1 MEDEIKGLLEQQG
14 QAFVDFKSRTDNE
27 IKQLGTAIDEISKK
41 MNRPPAPGGSYFSAA
56 TETKAA
62 FGQYCR
68 TGEMP
73 SSERKA
79 WTEAS
84 DSAGVLVPEE
94 IASEVMAVA
103 KKFSPLRDVCKVLSI
118 KTTASKFVQPILT
131 DGAPSGWVGETDDRS
146 STNPPTLGEIT
157 FPDGETYCNVPI
169 SVWADEDTQA
179 AQLVIQEIG
188 KAFGRSEGEAFIT
201 GNGTKK
207 PYGFLNGTPTAED
220 DDTRAFGKLQ
230 YLLSGNAAA
239 ITADAL
245 ISLVYSLRPEYR
257 QNGVWTMNAST
268 IAAVRKLKN
277 TSGDYI
283 WADSIAP
290 GQPAM
295 LLGYRVLEC
304 AHMPDIA
311 ANAFPLAFGDFNS
324 GYTILDRSMAFLRDP
339 YSNKAFV
346 QIYARKRVSGNVTD
360 SCAIKLMKV
369 ATA

>member
-14 QAFVDFKSRTDNE
+14 SAFASFKAANDAKVE
-27 IKQLGTAIDEISKK
+27 ALGTAIDEISKR
-41 MNRPPAPGGSYFSAA
+41 MNRPPAPGGSYYSAA
-56 TETKAA
+56 TEAKAA
-62 FGQYCR
+62 FGQYLR

-73 SSERKA
+73 ASERKS

-94 IASEVMAVA
+94 IATEVMAVA
-103 KKFSPLRDVCKVLSI
+103 KKFSPLREVCKVLTI
-118 KTTASKFVQPILT
+118 KTTASKFVQPIIAE
-131 DGAPSGWVGETDDRS
+131 GAPSGWVGETDDRT
-146 STNPPTLGEIT
+146 STNPPALGEIT
-157 FPDGETYCNVPI
+157 FPDGECYCNVPI

-188 KAFGRSEGEAFIT
+188 KSFGRSEGEAFIT

-230 YLLSGNAAA
+230 YLLSGNASA

-290 GQPAM
+290 GQPPL
-295 LLGYRVLEC
+295 LLGYCVLQ
-304 AHMPDIA
+304 AGNMTDIEA
-311 ANAFPLAFGDFNS
+311 GALPIAFGDFNS

-369 ATA
+369 AAA